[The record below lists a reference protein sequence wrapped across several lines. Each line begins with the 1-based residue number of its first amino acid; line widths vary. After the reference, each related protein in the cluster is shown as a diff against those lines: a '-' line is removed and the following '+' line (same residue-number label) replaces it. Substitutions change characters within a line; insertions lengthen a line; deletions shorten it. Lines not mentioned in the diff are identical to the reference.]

1 MAEEQGGLA
10 EVREEQVEYGKE
22 DAHNLV
28 GPINR
33 VEGSNA
39 GEVLE
44 EIDTSIEVVIDDN
57 TGEVEINMSD
67 EMEVLMGA
75 QSDHYANLAEY
86 IDDDDLEEISS
97 MVSEHYEADKESRQD
112 WESTFERGF
121 DLLGLK
127 LEEASEPFE
136 GACQAVSPLIIESA
150 VKFQSKA
157 TVELFPASGP
167 VKTQVIGDPNE
178 KKQLQANRVQ
188 DFMNY
193 QVTEQMPEYFDEF
206 ERMLFHL
213 PLMGSAFKKMY
224 FDPVKGRPC
233 SEFVPVDHFY
243 VSYNASDLMSAS
255 RYTHVINRSP
265 NDIRKE
271 MTAGL
276 YKECDLGHA
285 STPELAPISSKIN
298 DIMGVNPG
306 EDYDEQYVLLE
317 QHCYIDLPEPFNS
330 PDGAAW
336 PYVVTVEETSGKV
349 LAIRRNWAEGD
360 PLYQKMMYFTH
371 YKFVP
376 GFGFYGLGLIHL
388 LGNLTMSATAA
399 LRSLVDAGQFANLPG
414 GFKARG
420 IRIVGNNDPISPGE
434 FREIDAAGMDIN
446 KAIVPLPYREPSN
459 TLYQLLG
466 TMTEMG
472 QKFAD
477 NAEAIVANS
486 TNYGPV
492 GTTLALLEAGAKF
505 FSAIHKRLHQ
515 SQKHEFRILARINRD
530 FLPPTYPYMVP
541 GMSASILRDD
551 FNDEV
556 DVIPVS
562 DPNTPSA
569 AHRLA
574 MAQMVLQLSEQAP
587 PGMYDVRQ
595 VHMSILNAA
604 NIQNPQRF
612 LTPSQE
618 AQPQSPIENIQSAIN
633 GMPIKAFPQ
642 QDHESY
648 IKIFTDFISDP
659 MLGANEMMKNVVPV
673 LQAAIREHMF
683 LQYKE
688 EMEGLVQIGAQ
699 EGMQAGVDTN
709 EPAILNQISI
719 SAAKKVLMAN
729 EQRAAQMGG
738 AQNVQEQSLAIEA
751 ERVSIQKD
759 ELRLKASEQAA
770 ELALKNR
777 KLDLEE
783 MEIRQQGVNDEVKSE
798 ERNVDRRL
806 RAAKDSATIASKMET
821 NKNSENTKIVIET
834 LRNLQKVAEEE
845 MKEADITEERLG
857 MIVDSLIREQ
867 GSPEDVEF
875 FEEGG
880 PVLGNIEDDEVEVRG
895 MRRGLSMVS
904 PTAGDL
910 KRDATVADAMREEEE
925 DTESLV
931 RKKLHKYE
939 GVRSSEYKDSKGKS
953 TLAKGH
959 LVTSET
965 PKILENLGYSS
976 DEVSKILVGQMD
988 MSADKIEELFDI
1000 DLKNKTEQAKK
1011 LIKNYDSLSPD
1022 LQSELIQLNY
1032 RGDLVQSPTTRRL
1045 INEGK
1050 FKEAA
1055 EELLNHEE
1063 YKALKAQNIDNSITR
1078 RLEAARD
1085 ALLKEGDKK

>member
-738 AQNVQEQSLAIEA
+738 AENVQEQSLAIEA
-751 ERVSIQKD
+751 ERVGIQKD

-857 MIVDSLIREQ
+857 MIVDSLINEQ
-867 GSPEDVEF
+867 ETPEDVEF

-910 KRDATVADAMREEEE
+910 KRDATVADAMKEE
-925 DTESLV
+925 DTDSLV
-931 RKKLHKYE
+931 RKKLDKYE

>member
-10 EVREEQVEYGKE
+10 EVSEEQVEYGEE
-22 DAHNLV
+22 DAKNLV

-33 VEGSNA
+33 IEGSTA

-44 EIDTSIEVVIDDN
+44 EIDTSIEVVIDDD
-57 TGEVEINMSD
+57 TGEIELNMSD
-67 EMEVLMGA
+67 EMEVIMEA

-97 MVSEHYEADKESRQD
+97 IVSEHYEADKESRQE

-167 VKTQVIGDPNE
+167 VKTQIVGDPNE

-285 STPELAPISSKIN
+285 TTPEPAPISSKIN

-330 PDGAAW
+330 PDGSAW
-336 PYVVTVEETSGKV
+336 PYVVTIEESSGKV

-360 PLYQKMMYFTH
+360 PLYQKLMYFTH

-446 KAIVPLPYREPSN
+446 KAIVPLPYKDPSN

-612 LTPSQE
+612 ITPPQE

-642 QDHESY
+642 QDHQAY
-648 IKIFTDFISDP
+648 IQIFTDFIADP
-659 MLGANEMMKNVVPV
+659 MLGGNEMMKNVVPV

-688 EMEGLVQIGAQ
+688 QMEGLVQLGAQ
-699 EGMQAGVDTN
+699 EGMQAGVNTN
-709 EPAILNQISI
+709 DPAILNQISI
-719 SAAKKVLMAN
+719 SAAKKVLVAN

-738 AQNVQEQSLAIEA
+738 AENVQEQSLAIEA
-751 ERVSIQKD
+751 ERVGIQKD

-783 MEIRQQGVNDEVKSE
+783 MEIRQQGVNDEVKAE

-806 RAAKDSATIASKMET
+806 RAAKDSATIASKVET
-821 NKNSENTKIVIET
+821 NKTSEDTKIVIET

-880 PVLGNIEDDEVEVRG
+880 PVLGNIEDDEVELRG
-895 MRRGLSMVS
+895 IRRGLSMVS

-910 KRDATVADAMREEEE
+910 KRDATVADAMKEE
-925 DTESLV
+925 DTDSLV
-931 RKKLHKYE
+931 RKKLDKYE

-976 DEVSKILVGQMD
+976 DEVSKILAGQMN
-988 MSADKIEELFDI
+988 MSSEKIEELFNI

-1085 ALLKEGDKK
+1085 ALLKEADK